1 MKKNYITPEI
11 KVIQLEALCNEGL
24 NIASVH
30 RADLKGDVSAN
41 LMWSTRMRP
50 RLKTKTCGESR
61 TAIIGAMTDTI
72 VCYRNR

>member
-30 RADLKGDVSAN
+30 RESLDKECISKFDVVNGDA
-41 LMWSTRMRP
+41 
-50 RLKTKTCGESR
+50 TKTDTKYKDLWGESNSNKW
-61 TAIIGAMTDTI
+61 GDD
-72 VCYRNR
+72 